1 MREVEGMAEDAVP
14 QSVDER
20 QRVSEASRTWQIGSD
35 GCRAVIENALC
46 GAQPSPGAVVI
57 VDLFTGTGECAEA
70 FAKMRPGHSNL
81 FYFGCTETQE
91 EHSYI
96 EAYLKDV
103 LSEQYESGA
112 LTPTG
117 EKFEKDRYFVLIS
130 IDLNLSYQGHCCVE
144 LACKFLSH

>member
-1 MREVEGMAEDAVP
+1 MAEDAVP
-14 QSVDER
+14 QSMDER

-81 FYFGCTETQE
+81 FYFGCIETQE

-112 LTPTG
+112 PTPTG

-130 IDLNLSYQGHCCVE
+130 IDLNLSYQGHCVE